1 MAKVTAILPAY
12 NEEVSIGSMV
22 LRTKQYVDQV
32 IVVDDGSTD
41 ETAHIAKMAGAIVK
55 SHPTNLGKGAAL
67 KTGFNMVKDA
77 DVVVTIDADGQHHPK
92 EIPALIKPILDGK
105 ADVVNGSRYVN
116 GSDDKTPRYRRV
128 GQKVL
133 DKATN
138 ITSGLNITDTQSGY
152 RAFAKETIP
161 LFRFQDSGYGVESEM
176 LVDAVKNNMRIVEVE
191 IGVRYDVDGSSRNP
205 ISQGIQV
212 LTRIIRDIELNKPLY
227 YFTIPGLIIVVV
239 GIVVSLFFIRDYITG
254 KSITMA
260 PTLLMI
266 MFTLAGI
273 FMTFTG
279 IILDSISRLIERSMK
294 K

>member
-22 LRTKQYVDQV
+22 LRTAQYADQV

-41 ETAHIAKMAGAIVK
+41 ETAKIAKMAGAEVAI
-55 SHPTNLGKGAAL
+55 HPTNMGKGAAL
-67 KTGFNMVKDA
+67 KTGFNMAQDA
-77 DVVVTIDADGQHHPK
+77 DVVVTIDADGQHHPQ
-92 EIPALIKPILDGK
+92 EIPALIKPILDGE
-105 ADVVNGSRYVN
+105 ADVVNGSRYVH
-116 GSDDKTPRYRRV
+116 GRDKNTPRYRRV

-138 ITSGLNITDTQSGY
+138 ISSGLDITDTQSGY
-152 RAFAKETIP
+152 RAFAKHTIP
-161 LFRFQDSGYGVESEM
+161 LFKFKDTGYGVESEM
-176 LVDAVKNNMRIVEVE
+176 LGDAAKNNMRIVEVE

-227 YFTIPGLIIVVV
+227 YFTIPGFIIVVV

-266 MFTLAGI
+266 MVTLAGI

-279 IILDSISRLIERSMK
+279 IILDSISRLIERAINK
-294 K
+294 